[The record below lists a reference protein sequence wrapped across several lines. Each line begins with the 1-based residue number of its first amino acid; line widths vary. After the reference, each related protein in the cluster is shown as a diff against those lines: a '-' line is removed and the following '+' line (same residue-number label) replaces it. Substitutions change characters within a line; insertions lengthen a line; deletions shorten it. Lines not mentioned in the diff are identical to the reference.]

1 MQMIC
6 IKLPVAQLSLRCWHA
21 GVLPAGRGLAG
32 LQQVLAGQ
40 VASHTAGAEML
51 VRSLREGDVLDCT
64 MYCRCSYCHPT
75 DVEMLVC
82 CLQEGDSL
90 DCKGPIPK
98 LPYKANMK
106 KHIGMVR
113 NQRSENPALPQW
125 AFIPASALGHLSS

>member
-21 GVLPAGRGLAG
+21 GVLPAGRELAG
-32 LQQVLAGQ
+32 LQQVLPGQ

-51 VRSLREGDVLDCT
+51 VRSLREGDVVDCT
-64 MYCRCSYCHPT
+64 MYCGW
-75 DVEMLVC
+75 

-113 NQRSENPALPQW
+113 NQHSENPALPRR
-125 AFIPASALGHLSS
+125 AFIPATALGHLSS